1 MFKVLRDREYML
13 NLFGENIS
21 MFPIAEGE
29 KIETGDFVVVNT
41 RTLQASI
48 AKRQGGYYS
57 IGRALKVVRDED
69 GNKQVICHDGI
80 FITHNTELPEHKILD
95 SDVGRICYFDGASS
109 VTLDNINTTKA
120 GEVLSASEDG
130 NVIVKISISE
140 GSELEW

>member
-48 AKRQGGYYS
+48 AKKQGGYYS
-57 IGRALKVVRDED
+57 IGRALKVVQDED
-69 GNKQVICHDGI
+69 GNRQVICHDGI
-80 FITHNTELPEHKILD
+80 FSFHNAELVEHSIMY
-95 SDVGRICYFDGASS
+95 SNVGRICYFDGASS

-120 GEVLSASEDG
+120 GEVLSVDEAG
-130 NVIVKISISE
+130 NVLVKISISE

>member
-13 NLFGENIS
+13 NLFRENIS

-41 RTLQASI
+41 QTLQASV
-48 AKRQGGYYS
+48 AKKQGGYYS
-57 IGRALKVVRDED
+57 IGRALKVVQDED

-80 FITHNTELPEHKILD
+80 FVIQNTETDHRILD
-95 SDVGRICYFDGASS
+95 SNVGRICYFDGASS

-120 GEVLSASEDG
+120 GEVVGISEDG
-130 NVIVKISISE
+130 NVLIKISISE

>member
-29 KIETGDFVVVNT
+29 EIKTGDFVVVNT
-41 RTLQASI
+41 RTLQASV
-48 AKRQGGYYS
+48 AKKQGGYYS
-57 IGRALKVVRDED
+57 IGRALKIVRGED
-69 GNKQVICHDGI
+69 GDRQVICHDGI
-80 FITHNTELPEHKILD
+80 FIIHNTELPEHRIVD
-95 SDVGRICYFDGASS
+95 SNVGRVCYFDGASS

-120 GEVLSASEDG
+120 GEVVGVGEDD
-130 NVIVKISISE
+130 NVLIKISTSE